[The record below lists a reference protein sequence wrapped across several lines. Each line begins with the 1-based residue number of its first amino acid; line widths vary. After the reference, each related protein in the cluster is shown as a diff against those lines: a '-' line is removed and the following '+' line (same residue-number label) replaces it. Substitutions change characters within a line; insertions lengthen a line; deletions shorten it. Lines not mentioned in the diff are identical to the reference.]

1 MGNKKYSWVKIIM
14 RMFSGKLV
22 EIEKV
27 GDFAKQLNDFNQPK
41 STSLQTDVIA
51 MVEWEDKIEEALK
64 MIDVSLYSESVNR
77 AKIMAAI

>member
-27 GDFAKQLNDFNQPK
+27 GDFAKQLNDFNRPK